1 MKQVDM
7 VDRKKRKKLSYI
19 FEVSQRDKAV
29 CEAMQE
35 GYSKSEIADF
45 LGVSSA
51 TVEKMHRRYLR
62 KRELFEKLKEDG
74 IFWSYSKDL
83 RFEDFS
89 EDLFIEHT
97 LKYGDFDD
105 ITSLIKLYGKRKVKK
120 AWEKSMK
127 YDTRFKKINFLIA
140 RVFLGLDIE
149 IKDLQKTKNGRFEK
163 LRVFA
168 S

>member
-1 MKQVDM
+1 MM
-7 VDRKKRKKLSYI
+7 DREKRKKLTYM

-35 GYSKSEIADF
+35 GYSKSEIADY
-45 LGVSSA
+45 LGVSSTTNA
-51 TVEKMHRRYLR
+51 KMHRKYLR
-62 KRELFEKLKEDG
+62 KRELFEKLKKDG

-120 AWEKSMK
+120 VWEKSMK
-127 YDTRFKKINFLIA
+127 YDARFKKINFLIA

-149 IKDLQKTKNGRFEK
+149 IKDLQETKNARFETCFGRDYSCRK
-163 LRVFA
+163 
-168 S
+168 